1 MRDNKGVKI
10 QSWDSWHPFRSH
22 EDLTHDRY
30 IFEASMLF
38 LSSCFFLPHDCLM
51 KEQTGT
57 TLQIPCL
64 WWFIWTIFL
73 TVLRTSS
80 LHNNVQAIC
89 QICCNFGHC
98 LGLFMLCIWL
108 CSMIVLLLLC
118 FESRPENT
126 DIFKVRYLKES
137 ELLQSVSVLDSGTV
151 IKGTANLTTNCIL
164 RSVQKV
170 CVHNIVWNVSHTV
183 QTFVF
188 SIDRWADP
196 NSITDSQF
204 SWLPL
209 FLSIIFDKV
218 CWILIDL
225 VQKTDVKLLECVYFW
240 RITNLLFHLNT

>member
-1 MRDNKGVKI
+1 MI
-10 QSWDSWHPFRSH
+10 ASWRSRLELH
-22 EDLTHDRY
+22 YKYLVFDGLSGQ
-30 IFEASMLF
+30 FFSLF
-38 LSSCFFLPHDCLM
+38 
-51 KEQTGT
+51 
-57 TLQIPCL
+57 
-64 WWFIWTIFL
+64 W
-73 TVLRTSS
+73 RTSSS

-126 DIFKVRYLKES
+126 DIFKVKISQREWTVAVCECFGFWHSNQGDIKVDHKLHLKECAKS
-137 ELLQSVSVLDSGTV
+137 
-151 IKGTANLTTNCIL
+151 
-164 RSVQKV
+164 V
-170 CVHNIVWNVSHTV
+170 CVQCCLECLTYSADCCFLYQSLSWSQQHYRFTV
-183 QTFVF
+183 
-188 SIDRWADP
+188 
-196 NSITDSQF
+196 

-240 RITNLLFHLNT
+240 RMPFCQMNHIRKYFSRKPMTRLLKWWHMSSLCKWTYKNSSK